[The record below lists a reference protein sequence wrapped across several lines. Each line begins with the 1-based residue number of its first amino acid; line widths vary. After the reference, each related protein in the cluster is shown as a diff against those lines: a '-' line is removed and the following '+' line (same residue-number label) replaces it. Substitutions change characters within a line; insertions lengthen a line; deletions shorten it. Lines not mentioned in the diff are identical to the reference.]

1 MSSNSNE
8 MLAGEQVLSRAAGM
22 VSAAKADFTRDAANL
37 ENQINGMRG
46 RWQGAGGQ
54 AFFTLHQAWTEK
66 QRTILSALDEFEA
79 SLRTTE
85 RDNVSTDET
94 QQTANVNLAG
104 RLDGIRS

>member
-22 VSAAKADFTRDAANL
+22 VTAAKADFTRDAANL
-37 ENQINGMRG
+37 ENQINGLRG
-46 RWQGAGGQ
+46 RWQGAGGN

-66 QRTILSALDEFEA
+66 QRVILSALDEFERA
-79 SLRTTE
+79 LRSTE
-85 RDNVSTDET
+85 RDNVSTDEA
-94 QQTANVNLAG
+94 QQAANVNLAG

>member
-1 MSSNSNE
+1 
-8 MLAGEQVLSRAAGM
+8 M

-37 ENQINGMRG
+37 ENQINGVRG
-46 RWQGAGGQ
+46 RWQGAGGN
-54 AFFTLHQAWTEK
+54 AFFALHQAWTEK

-79 SLRTTE
+79 SLRSTE

>member
-22 VSAAKADFTRDAANL
+22 VAAAKADFTRDAANL

>member
-1 MSSNSNE
+1 MTSNSNE
-8 MLAGEQVLSRAAGM
+8 MLAGEHALSRAAGM

-66 QRTILSALDEFEA
+66 QRIILSALDEFEA

-94 QQTANVNLAG
+94 QQAANVNLAG